1 METENKRVKR
11 VLIVVDMVKGFRTVG
26 NMAIKDI
33 KHIDDEVVRLV
44 ELFLKN
50 NDDVIFVGEG
60 HTENSVEF
68 TNFLVHC
75 LMDTMEAEFIDVL
88 KPYLDRVK
96 CIRKNST
103 SGFVVEEFQE
113 YLKNNKHTLIEV
125 VFCGVCSDLCVM
137 NIAIPTKMYF
147 NEHNKTCDVI
157 VPENGV
163 ETYDAPGHS
172 REEYNNIAK
181 KILRL
186 NGIKV
191 PERYER

>member
-1 METENKRVKR
+1 MKQENKRVKR
-11 VLIVVDMVKGFRTVG
+11 VLVVVDMVKGFRTEG

-33 KHIDDEVVRLV
+33 QHIDDEVVRLV
-44 ELFLKN
+44 ELFLRN
-50 NDDVIFVGEG
+50 SDDVIFIGEG

-68 TNFLVHC
+68 ANFLVHC
-75 LMDTMEAEFIDVL
+75 LLGTVEVEFIDAL

-103 SGFVVEEFQE
+103 SGFVVEEFQD
-113 YLKNNKHTLIEV
+113 YLKENMDTLVEI

-147 NEHNKTCDVI
+147 NEYNKICEVI
-157 VPENGV
+157 VPENAT

-172 REEYNNIAK
+172 REEYNNIAR
-181 KILRL
+181 KILKL

-191 PERYER
+191 PNRYER